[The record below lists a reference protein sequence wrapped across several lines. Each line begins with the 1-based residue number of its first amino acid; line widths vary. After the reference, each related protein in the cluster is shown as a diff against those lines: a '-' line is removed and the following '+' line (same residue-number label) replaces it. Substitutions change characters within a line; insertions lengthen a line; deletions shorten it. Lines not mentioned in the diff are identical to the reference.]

1 MIATRD
7 SAGTESPARSFRDPA
22 GTVLRYRGRILRTVH
37 RENAQELEAFLATR
51 AAREAMA
58 AGQLV
63 HSLRIPPEEVPG
75 IDLGEGVLY
84 EHERVPFP
92 SYPHEWP
99 PEMLA
104 AAGALTLELFERALQ
119 EEFGLKDATPYNLL
133 FRGPRPVF
141 VDVLSFERRPP
152 RDASWMAYAQF
163 VRTFLLP
170 LLAYRH
176 FDLAPSGIFAGH
188 RDGLEPEMVYQW
200 ANWSKRLTPP
210 LLSLVTLPK
219 WLSKQATPDIYH
231 PKPLGSAEHA
241 RFVLNRLLTTCQRQL
256 AKVAPQAD
264 AKSSWSGYLDYK
276 SLYTPA
282 QLARKEAFVRDA
294 LDLARPRSVLDVGA
308 NEGHFSFVAAK
319 HGAVVVA
326 IDSDPVVTGRIW
338 REASRRELD
347 ILPLVVDFTRPTP
360 AMGWRNRE
368 CESFLDRA
376 IGRFDMVMMLA
387 VIHHMLVAERV
398 PLEEILALVEELTGE
413 YALIEFVAPQDPMF
427 ARIVRGR
434 EALYSNLTIA
444 GFEAAAASR
453 FEPVKS
459 LEIDGLHRCLYL
471 FRRRRART

>member
-1 MIATRD
+1 MMATRD
-7 SAGTESPARSFRDPA
+7 SAGTESTAHSFRDPA
-22 GTVLRYRGRILRTVH
+22 GTVLRYGGRILRTVH
-37 RENAQELEAFLATR
+37 RDHAAELQAFLSTR
-51 AAREAMA
+51 AAREAME

-63 HSLRIPPEEVPG
+63 RTLRIPPEEAQG
-75 IDLGEGVLY
+75 IDPGTGVLY
-84 EHERVPFP
+84 EHERIPFP

-104 AAGALTLELFERALQ
+104 AAGALTLDLFERALQ
-119 EEFGLKDATPYNLL
+119 EEFGLKDATPYNVL

-141 VDVLSFERRPP
+141 VDVLSFERRQP

-176 FDLAPSGIFAGH
+176 FGLTPGGIFAGH

-200 ANWSKRLTPP
+200 AGWSKRLTPL

-219 WLSKQATPDIYH
+219 WLSKRATPDIYH
-231 PKPLGSAEHA
+231 PKPLGSAERA
-241 RFVLNRLLTTCQRQL
+241 RFVLDRLLATCRRQL
-256 AKVAPQAD
+256 VKIAPRAD
-264 AKSSWSGYLDYK
+264 AESSWSGYLDYK

-282 QLARKEAFVRDA
+282 QLAHKEEFVREA

-308 NEGHFSFVAAK
+308 NEGHFSFIAAK
-319 HGAVVVA
+319 HGASVVA

-338 REASRRELD
+338 REALRRELD

-376 IGRFDMVMMLA
+376 KGHFDMVMMLA
-387 VIHHMLVAERV
+387 VIHHMLVSERV
-398 PLEEILALVEELTGE
+398 PLEEILALVEELTTE

-434 EALYSNLTIA
+434 QALYSNLTIA

-453 FEPVKS
+453 FELVKS

-471 FRRRRART
+471 FRRRHART